1 MTKGL
6 CGLRVRAMGNK
17 KLLSILGALLLA
29 GAVYAQTK
37 TAFVDSEKILGEYED
52 AKLARA
58 TLDQAI
64 LQWRNELDS
73 MRRANEKAEAEFK
86 AQQPMLSEEAL
97 RARQQELA
105 KMRKSYDDFAQDI
118 WGENGKVSKKHGE
131 LFTPILDKMNKVIE
145 QLAAEKG
152 IGLVLD
158 LSAGGILYADANM
171 DITSDVITELNRE
184 YVAVSA
190 SFKKRVAVLSVFPD
204 SRSQAA
210 GLASEVR
217 GMMLKTVIS
226 SLGNTDLNFEQV
238 GESEI
243 QTVLQSYGATFESA
257 VDDTNALRIGLSLNA
272 DLVMKANVTT
282 EAGQIS
288 VIIDSYLPKEG
299 RKIIQLG
306 DLVAEKDKNLYLE
319 QKVRTMVAQILSSSV
334 SSETKQ
340 P

>member
-1 MTKGL
+1 
-6 CGLRVRAMGNK
+6 MGNK
-17 KLLSILGALLLA
+17 TLLSILGAVLLA

-37 TAFVDSEKILGEYED
+37 TAFVDSEKILAEYED

-105 KMRKSYDDFAQDI
+105 KMRKEYDDFAQNI

-131 LFTPILDKMNKVIE
+131 LFSPILDKMNKVIE

-272 DLVMKANVTT
+272 DLVMKASVTT

-306 DLVAEKDKNLYLE
+306 DQVAEKDKNLYLE